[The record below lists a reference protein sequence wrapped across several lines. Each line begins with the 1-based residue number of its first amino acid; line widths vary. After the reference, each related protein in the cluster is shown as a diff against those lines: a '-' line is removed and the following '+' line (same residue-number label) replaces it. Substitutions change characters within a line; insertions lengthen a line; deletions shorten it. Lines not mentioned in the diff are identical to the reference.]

1 VWKHGA
7 TSPADLT
14 MKPKYFNNEDI
25 VDPISYQMLI
35 MDGTAEEFSAGQA
48 RKLYDAL
55 KSPKEYMLFTK
66 EDT

>member
-14 MKPKYFNNEDI
+14 MKLKYFNNEDI